1 MIDKQN
7 QMNEDSGDN
16 KVVELRVFKTWM
28 GTDGICY
35 TVVKP
40 NAIIEIEDAMA
51 NSEAVKLVS
60 SGAVYPILVNLKQIH
75 SISKPARDHF
85 SMQNR
90 AAGVTAIAMLIK
102 SPGSRIIGNFFL
114 GLNKPTVPTK
124 LFTDK
129 DKAITWL
136 KQFVPPSK

>member
-1 MIDKQN
+1 
-7 QMNEDSGDN
+7 MNKASGDN
-16 KVVELRVFKTWM
+16 KVIELRAFKTWM
-28 GTDGICY
+28 GDDGICY

-40 NAIIEIEDAMA
+40 NAIIELEDALA
-51 NSEAVKLVS
+51 NSEAVKTVS
-60 SGAVYPILVNLKQIH
+60 MNAIYPILVNLKQIH

-90 AAGVTAIAMLIK
+90 AAGVTAIGMLIK

-129 DKAITWL
+129 DKAIAWL
-136 KQFVPPSK
+136 KQFVPQGK